1 MKRFLLQDTD
11 QVLLLNTRVS
21 QQIGTVHD
29 NLWMHETL
37 SAKSVTIIG
46 SCECSAA

>member
-11 QVLLLNTRVS
+11 QVVLLNTGVS

-29 NLWMHETL
+29 SLWMHETL
-37 SAKSVTIIG
+37 SAKSVAVIG
-46 SCECSAA
+46 SRECSAA

>member
-11 QVLLLNTRVS
+11 QVLLNTRVS

-37 SAKSVTIIG
+37 SAKSVAVIG
-46 SCECSAA
+46 PHECSAA